1 MPILYFVLFGRNPK
15 LPISIIISEHQEQT
29 NKQPI
34 IIISSKHGKS
44 EWKKPSKLLKKIQRK
59 GEAQVKGKGT

>member
-44 EWKKPSKLLKKIQRK
+44 E
-59 GEAQVKGKGT
+59 